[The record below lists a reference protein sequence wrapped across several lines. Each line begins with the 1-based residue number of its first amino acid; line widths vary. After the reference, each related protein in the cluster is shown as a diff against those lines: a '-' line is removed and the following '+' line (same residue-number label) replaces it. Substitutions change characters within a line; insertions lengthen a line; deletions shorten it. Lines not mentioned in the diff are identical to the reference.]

1 MNIYYYHYC
10 YFLLFCLSKLVLS
23 QPMNSLFFFPSDSL
37 PIPSGRKEASERP
50 CGAELLSGLNHN
62 IQTTA

>member
-23 QPMNSLFFFPSDSL
+23 QPMNSLFFFLLILSPVPL
-37 PIPSGRKEASERP
+37 GERKQAK
-50 CGAELLSGLNHN
+50 GHVVLSCFQG
-62 IQTTA
+62 

>member
-10 YFLLFCLSKLVLS
+10 YFLLFCLSKLVLTHEFS
-23 QPMNSLFFFPSDSL
+23 FFFPSDSL
-37 PIPSGRKEASERP
+37 PSPSGRKEASERP